1 MVVYSTPVFTPVGP
15 TLLPSNNRCLPLCS
29 IATTPAF
36 LAVPI
41 IKRTCN
47 VSVVWHL
54 IFMKMFSCFLPHSW
68 RLVAVSSKP
77 SGRWH
82 TFVDSAKVR
91 FACELSISIYLLIL
105 KFMHLDAACG
115 HGWTSMKG
123 RIAFWCAFSNNTGV
137 VAYRLYG
144 QQCDNCQ
151 GESYEPAMWYPEE
164 MEKVLW
170 NICSRVAH
178 VFYGCARPPIQLNR
192 RPGKPKNPHN
202 SEKCQACKDGVC
214 AERR

>member
-1 MVVYSTPVFTPVGP
+1 MVVFSTPVFTAVGP
-15 TLLPSNNRCLPLCS
+15 TVLHSNRYLPLCS
-29 IATTPAF
+29 ITTTPAL

-47 VSVVWHL
+47 ASLVWQL
-54 IFMKMFSCFLPHSW
+54 IFMKLFSCFAPHSW
-68 RLVAVSSKP
+68 RLVAVPSKP

-91 FACELSISIYLLIL
+91 FACE
-105 KFMHLDAACG
+105 ACG

-123 RIAFWCAFSNNTGV
+123 RVTFWCAFSNNTGV

-164 MEKVLW
+164 IEKVLW
-170 NICSRVAH
+170 NICNRVAH

>member
-15 TLLPSNNRCLPLCS
+15 TLLRSNGFLSVCS
-29 IATTPAF
+29 ITTTPAV

-47 VSVVWHL
+47 VALVWQIL
-54 IFMKMFSCFLPHSW
+54 FQKLFSRYSPHPW
-68 RLVAVSSKP
+68 RLVSVPSRP
-77 SGRWH
+77 SGRWL

-91 FACELSISIYLLIL
+91 FAC
-105 KFMHLDAACG
+105 DACG

-123 RIAFWCAFSNNTGV
+123 RVTFWCSFSSNSGV
-137 VAYRLYG
+137 VCYRLYG

-164 MEKVLW
+164 IEKVLL
-170 NICSRVAH
+170 NICNRVAH
-178 VFYGCARPPIQLNR
+178 VFYGLAKPPIQLSR

-202 SEKCQACKDGVC
+202 SLKCQACKDGVC

>member
-1 MVVYSTPVFTPVGP
+1 MDESEMKTAINKFGSFQCQNFLKMVVYSTPIFTPVGP
-15 TLLPSNNRCLPLCS
+15 TLLPPNNRFLPLCS

-47 VSVVWHL
+47 VSVVWQL

-91 FACELSISIYLLIL
+91 FACELSIFRRAIYSKTDLN
-105 KFMHLDAACG
+105 KYGSQVPKWSTFKRCG
-115 HGWTSMKG
+115 LGNKIIPVEL
-123 RIAFWCAFSNNTGV
+123 R
-137 VAYRLYG
+137 
-144 QQCDNCQ
+144 
-151 GESYEPAMWYPEE
+151 
-164 MEKVLW
+164 
-170 NICSRVAH
+170 SR
-178 VFYGCARPPIQLNR
+178 FL
-192 RPGKPKNPHN
+192 
-202 SEKCQACKDGVC
+202 
-214 AERR
+214 